1 MASKKNLKKSIND
14 AIDFAMYELLLTNA
28 IRPKESK
35 LDIQEN
41 IVNCNTIRHEYIMR
55 INHAE
60 PMATKKQVRAYYRK
74 LIADFNDSLS
84 KVFSALEEMYKT
96 IQ

>member
-1 MASKKNLKKSIND
+1 MASKKNLKKNIND

-28 IRPKESK
+28 IRPTESK

-41 IVNCNTIRHEYIMR
+41 IISCNTIRHEYIMR

-60 PMATKKQVRAYYRK
+60 PMATKREVRAYYRK
-74 LIADFNDSLS
+74 LIADFNESINN
-84 KVFSALEEMYKT
+84 VFVALEEK
-96 IQ
+96 